1 MEKPSSSQLGI
12 FARFGPT
19 LSNGRIDPLPDGG
32 KNTDVGGDRLPRI
45 SKNINNPSIGKFSL
59 EAENRSRKLSGFGE
73 KNLVGPVEVKMS
85 LEAGAVVLHEL
96 LLLRERE
103 VVGKASPP
111 KSTDVGKEEVDRF
124 GDEGVDKEAR
134 LFFRLGKTHLVHTVP
149 PSEAVAL
156 NP

>member
-1 MEKPSSSQLGI
+1 
-12 FARFGPT
+12 
-19 LSNGRIDPLPDGG
+19 
-32 KNTDVGGDRLPRI
+32 
-45 SKNINNPSIGKFSL
+45 
-59 EAENRSRKLSGFGE
+59 
-73 KNLVGPVEVKMS
+73 MS

-124 GDEGVDKEAR
+124 GDEGVDEETR